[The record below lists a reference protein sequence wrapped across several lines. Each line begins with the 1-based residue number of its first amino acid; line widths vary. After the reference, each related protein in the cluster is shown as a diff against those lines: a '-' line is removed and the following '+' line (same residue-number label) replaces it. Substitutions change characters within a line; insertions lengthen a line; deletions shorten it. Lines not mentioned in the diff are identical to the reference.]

1 MTVSTAV
8 FATPRVAVI
17 VGVVLT
23 ATEDVVI
30 AKLAEFA
37 PPKTITL
44 GGGVATGELE
54 LARVTEIPALG
65 AGPVNV
71 IVPVEPVPPVTLVG
85 ESVSESAV
93 GASTVSVADFVT
105 PSVAEIVTGV
115 LGATGFVWM
124 LNIADVIPAET
135 VTFAGGEAT
144 AELPVVSVT
153 EIPPLGAAPFNVTVP
168 MLVAPPITLLGDRP
182 RVSIAGGF
190 TVSKAF
196 FATPSV
202 AVMVV
207 GVAAE
212 TGAVGIT
219 NVAVVAPPR
228 TVTGDGGVAAPVL
241 LPSVTEIPPLGAGP
255 VKVIVAETF
264 FPPVTLVAARASVE
278 TDGGFTINCA
288 DIPALLKEA
297 VMFTGVELDTGTVV
311 IGKVALDNP
320 AKTVTVPCVAAT
332 DGVSLDREMLMPP
345 MGAGPFNFTVP
356 VEFFPP
362 ATLVGDKVTDSTADG
377 LTVSGSCFT
386 EAPLLAVMVIGLE
399 LSTASVV
406 MLNVALVNPAGI
418 VTLG

>member
-17 VGVVLT
+17 VGVVFT

-30 AKLAEFA
+30 GKLAEFA
-37 PPKTITL
+37 PPKMITL
-44 GGGVATGELE
+44 GGGAATDELE

-65 AGPVNV
+65 AGPVSV

-105 PSVAEIVTGV
+105 PSVAVIVIGV
-115 LGATGFVWM
+115 FGATGFVWM
-124 LNIADVIPAET
+124 LNVADVIPAET

-168 MLVAPPITLLGDRP
+168 TLMTPPTTLLGDRP

-190 TVSKAF
+190 TVRETF
-196 FATPSV
+196 FATPKV

-207 GVAAE
+207 GVAVE

-228 TVTGDGGVAAPVL
+228 TVTGDGGVAAVVL
-241 LPSVTEIPPLGAGP
+241 LPSVTEIPPLGA
-255 VKVIVAETF
+255 
-264 FPPVTLVAARASVE
+264 
-278 TDGGFTINCA
+278 
-288 DIPALLKEA
+288 
-297 VMFTGVELDTGTVV
+297 
-311 IGKVALDNP
+311 
-320 AKTVTVPCVAAT
+320 
-332 DGVSLDREMLMPP
+332 
-345 MGAGPFNFTVP
+345 
-356 VEFFPP
+356 
-362 ATLVGDKVTDSTADG
+362 
-377 LTVSGSCFT
+377 
-386 EAPLLAVMVIGLE
+386 
-399 LSTASVV
+399 
-406 MLNVALVNPAGI
+406 
-418 VTLG
+418 